1 MNAGDNLTD
10 TTDLSTFGFLYG
22 TFPAAPG
29 VFVIASQYN
38 QEVDLIASSMVAS
51 TFISAPL
58 MFMSAKMIAIHNLS
72 PTDYMAE
79 LDKFSLEIS
88 VFAIAA
94 SLYVILQFVISRKIK
109 RIPHRI
115 TACLLFS
122 QLIECIGVI
131 LWSTLGQETGWK
143 MILQF
148 CFFTIGGYSARL
160 WTAVLAISLL
170 FLQCRSLC
178 FVLKLWPVF
187 VLVGW
192 GIPTIIAA
200 FLLIFDHE
208 SNVPDKRNPSFQY
221 GNAQAAISVFILVM
235 CFIGMYI
242 VLRFPNLFFNIR
254 ICLLFSDNWLL
265 NLTSTI

>member
-1 MNAGDNLTD
+1 MNAGDNITD

-72 PTDYMAE
+72 PSDYMAE

-235 CFIGMYI
+235 CFIGMYCHI
-242 VLRFPNLFFNIR
+242 VLQTYFFNIQ

-265 NLTSTI
+265 NLASTI